1 MIEKWKE
8 YNMENIK
15 KRFEKLSLHDQNYIN
30 GRKKYCEKW
39 SIPFNLEEAIA
50 FFEKLQNDGIP
61 F

>member
-1 MIEKWKE
+1 
-8 YNMENIK
+8 MENIK
-15 KRFEKLSLHDQNYIN
+15 ERFNKLSLHEKNYIK

-39 SIPFNLEEAIA
+39 SIPFNFEEAIA

>member
-8 YNMENIK
+8 YNMENIEE
-15 KRFEKLSLHDQNYIN
+15 RFEKLSLHEQNYIN

-39 SIPFNLEEAIA
+39 SIPFNFEEAIA

>member
-1 MIEKWKE
+1 
-8 YNMENIK
+8 MENIK
-15 KRFEKLSLHDQNYIN
+15 ERFKKLSSHDQNYIN

-39 SIPFNLEEAIA
+39 SIPFNFEEAIA